1 MLTLVTCPDPPRRST
16 VTATRSTNN
25 HYMSNTLVLN
35 CWLLGDDPTHIF
47 PVKIERTELV
57 GTLKKTIKDEKKH
70 AFEHVDADTLV
81 LWRVSIPVGGSFKQ
95 NLSKLDFV
103 DEQSLSA
110 VDELSEVF
118 AESPAPKH
126 VHVIVRS
133 FPIGECD

>member
-1 MLTLVTCPDPPRRST
+1 MHPKDSERR
-16 VTATRSTNN
+16 
-25 HYMSNTLVLN
+25 HLELN
-35 CWLLGDDPTHIF
+35 CLVLGDDNPSHIF
-47 PVKIERTELV
+47 PVKIEKTALV
-57 GTLKKTIKDEKKH
+57 GTLKEVIKDKKKP

-118 AESPAPKH
+118 AESPVAKH

-133 FPIGECD
+133 FPIGECN